1 VTTDSTRKCTNDS
14 FHSTPGAGG
23 VARSNLRVEHRDAVS
38 GDMCSGRERRTRAV
52 HHRRQL
58 RFHDALAKY
67 TEHVDLIVTTG
78 GISAGTHEVVK
89 SALSHEAVHFTHV
102 AIKPGKPQGIGRYR
116 GTPIVCFPGNPVAA
130 YTSFEVFLRPPLRR
144 AMGYRS
150 TVRPVV
156 RARLRTPITARG
168 QIAQYRLGLYG
179 NGTADP
185 VDTGASHSIRA
196 LGAANCLISL
206 PAGVGAAQGDELD
219 VWLLDGPN

>member
-1 VTTDSTRKCTNDS
+1 MTLFTAHPARGASHGQIYESNTAMLSAAICAAGASAERVPSITDDS
-14 FHSTPGAGG
+14 CA
-23 VARSNLRVEHRDAVS
+23 
-38 GDMCSGRERRTRAV
+38 
-52 HHRRQL
+52 
-58 RFHDALAKY
+58 FHDALAKY